1 METLYGAMCQ
11 YKIYTCVNI
20 HGGNFGIIFA
30 EDLVL
35 VAELM
40 FPCSRSPKR
49 DSTEASLLQTLY
61 LGSRRIY
68 LQSSRGLPLLLRVT
82 EERSIQDSG
91 VTGGRGGGVGR

>member
-40 FPCSRSPKR
+40 FPCSRSLKGGFHCGVCVT
-49 DSTEASLLQTLY
+49 DSVS
-61 LGSRRIY
+61 
-68 LQSSRGLPLLLRVT
+68 RVT
-82 EERSIQDSG
+82 EDLPPIIKGSSSAAAGHGGKVHSG
-91 VTGGRGGGVGR
+91 LGCHGGRGGGVGH